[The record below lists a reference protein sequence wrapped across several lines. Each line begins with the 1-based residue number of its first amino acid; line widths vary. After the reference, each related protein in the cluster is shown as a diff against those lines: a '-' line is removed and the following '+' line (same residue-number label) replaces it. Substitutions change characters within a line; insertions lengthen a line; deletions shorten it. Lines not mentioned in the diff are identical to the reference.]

1 MGPNINWESPID
13 MDALKKSGADVKSAF
28 TDLVSQAQQAL
39 KEEQEEQAAKAQ
51 TSTPDAFRRKE
62 LDPPKQSSTGTTTN
76 GVSAVSA
83 FSDAP
88 SNGTGDAGQ
97 SGQTT
102 ASGQELVK
110 KEEKKTT
117 KAGNGSSGASGSSSK
132 SSFDPSKLAVG
143 VRSGPSNIDTLPN
156 APGSDYF
163 NQVPDM
169 PPAES
174 LADTKES
181 KTLSVGEVVAVTGV
195 AITGIAVAALA
206 AGFASG
212 LIQRY
217 ARKKAAQAGVGGMWS
232 KIACVPSFVNPV
244 NPFVKF
250 PVYADLADFQEN
262 EVQDLSNAWPFYKS
276 ISRTAHCAIT
286 KVTSSD
292 GGVVFEPSVAVAAIE
307 PADNWGGW
315 HDFHVTVADN
325 RYHVI
330 AFLVDGSAVAEKE
343 GSDQWYVL
351 RAATF
356 GEVANGRLAV

>member
-1 MGPNINWESPID
+1 MGPNIDWESPMD
-13 MDALKKSGADVKSAF
+13 MDALKNSGVDVK
-28 TDLVSQAQQAL
+28 
-39 KEEQEEQAAKAQ
+39 EQAAKAQ

-62 LDPPKQSSTGTTTN
+62 LDPPRQSAASTTTN
-76 GVSAVSA
+76 GVSVVGA
-83 FSDAP
+83 FSDP
-88 SNGTGDAGQ
+88 SSDGTSSAGQ
-97 SGQTT
+97 SNQAVT
-102 ASGQELVK
+102 SEQESVK
-110 KEEKKTT
+110 KEGKKTT

-143 VRSGPSNIDTLPN
+143 VRNGPSNIDTLPN
-156 APGSDYF
+156 TPSADYF
-163 NQVPDM
+163 SQVPDM
-169 PPAES
+169 PPAAS
-174 LADTKES
+174 LVDAKES
-181 KTLSVGEVVAVTGV
+181 KTLSVGEVVAITGV
-195 AITGIAVAALA
+195 AITGVAIAALA

-262 EVQDLSNAWPFYKS
+262 EVKDLSNAWPFYKS
-276 ISRTAHCAIT
+276 LSRTAHCAIT

-292 GGVVFEPSVAVAAIE
+292 GGVVFEPSAGVAAIE

-315 HDFHVTVADN
+315 HDFHITVADN

-330 AFLVDGSAVAEKE
+330 AFLADGSAVAEKE
-343 GSDQWYVL
+343 GSEQWYVL